1 MFPKALRVPIGI
13 SVVTLEKIDHSILK
27 GNERMGMRGYNSNTA
42 SGSWPRIPAPT
53 SSKEQLVMTNEAVQ
67 GR

>member
-42 SGSWPRIPAPT
+42 SGS
-53 SSKEQLVMTNEAVQ
+53 
-67 GR
+67 